1 MSMSGTPTE
10 FLKLG
15 ILEPTDTLN
24 TLVDLNGQWR
34 KVDTGV
40 KDVNTKADTNAS
52 NISSLNTQVHDNT
65 ENITNILDTNVNQQ
79 DDIDLLKTKVQTL
92 ETHDG
97 DYETRITNNTNGV
110 QENSELIN
118 DLEEDV
124 SGIHLSIG
132 TVPEGKTVEGQISGI
147 DTRVTALENS
157 GSVEA
162 LETRV
167 GKVEDSLGT
176 VPSGSTVQGQIND
189 IVSDVG
195 SVPSGSTLQGQINDI
210 VSDVGSVPS
219 GSTLQGQI
227 DSIDSQLTGTLS
239 GDDVPFRFSIDGE
252 GNYGY
257 LKADDSF
264 VPFRSGSTLT
274 PYPNNLTLTDLYYNT
289 IVITNK
295 PYATLKNSSGTHY
308 FYDITNN
315 SVVENNRE
323 LRNGSRFISASGG
336 GFTDLINN
344 TNYYYAQNKIVV
356 INGSDV
362 NELTFNGS
370 TTITRKHNG
379 NTQTLTTS
387 DSSSVSQ
394 IFNIETNQDGSSI
407 TLFFSPSSTTTH
419 SYTIKGLSS
428 TSASINNET
437 TSSSSTVVGETFY
450 NPSYYLKNRPV
461 CMAMKDSNT
470 YGDLFRIDAS
480 NKRSNCSFYVVDVTP
495 SQHFYVLCR
504 DGYLV
509 V

>member
-157 GSVEA
+157 GTVEA

-167 GKVEDSLGT
+167 GKVEDSLGS
-176 VPSGSTVQGQIND
+176 VPSGSTVQGQID
-189 IVSDVG
+189 GIVSNVG
-195 SVPSGSTLQGQINDI
+195 SVPSGSTLQGQINN
-210 VSDVGSVPS
+210 
-219 GSTLQGQI
+219 
-227 DSIDSQLTGTLS
+227 IDSQLTGTLS

-264 VPFRSGSTLT
+264 VPFRSGESGITLT
-274 PYPNNLTLTDLYYNT
+274 PYPNGLTLNSSATNP
-289 IVITNK
+289 IVILK
-295 PYATLKNSSGTHY
+295 PYARLKNSSGTNY

-315 SVVENNRE
+315 SLVETVGGN
-323 LRNGSRFISASGG
+323 NGSRFKELADGVV
-336 GFTDLINN
+336 DLVTN
-344 TNYYYAQNKIVV
+344 TTYSYTQNKMIV

-362 NELTFNGS
+362 NELTINGS

-387 DSSSVSQ
+387 SSSSVSQ
-394 IFNIETNQDGSSI
+394 IYDIMTNSDGSSI
-407 TLFFSPSSTTTH
+407 TLSFSPSTSSEHT
-419 SYTIKGLSS
+419 YTITGLTS
-428 TSASINNET
+428 TSASISNE
-437 TSSSSTVVGETFY
+437 STISYSEVYAKSFY
-450 NPSYYLKNRPV
+450 YNSYSLYNKPV
-461 CMAMKDSNT
+461 CVGKENSNI
-470 YGDLFRIDAS
+470 YGTGFSTIDVS
-480 NKRSNCSFYVVDVTP
+480 NKTCNCPFYVMDVTP
-495 SQHFYVLCR
+495 SQHSYVLFP

-509 V
+509 L

>member
-10 FLKLG
+10 FLNLG

-132 TVPEGKTVEGQISGI
+132 AVPEGKTVEGQISGI

-157 GSVEA
+157 GTVEA

-176 VPSGSTVQGQIND
+176 VPSGSTVQGQID
-189 IVSDVG
+189 GIVSDVG
-195 SVPSGSTLQGQINDI
+195 SVPSGSTLQGQIN
-210 VSDVGSVPS
+210 
-219 GSTLQGQI
+219 
-227 DSIDSQLTGTLS
+227 SIDSQLTGTLS
-239 GDDVPFRFSIDGE
+239 GNDVPFRFSIDGE

-264 VPFRSGSTLT
+264 VPFRSGITLT
-274 PYPNNLTLTDLYYNT
+274 PYPNNLTLASTGYNG
-289 IVITNK
+289 IIITK
-295 PYATLKNSSGTHY
+295 PYALLKNSSDTEY
-308 FYDITNN
+308 LYDITNN
-315 SVVENNRE
+315 SLVETTRGNQ
-323 LRNGSRFISASGG
+323 GSRFMREPGVG
-336 GFTDLINN
+336 VKDLITN
-344 TNYYYAQNKIVV
+344 TTYSYTENTMVV
-356 INGSDV
+356 INGSHV
-362 NELTFNGS
+362 NELTINGS

-387 DSSSVSQ
+387 SSSSVLQ
-394 IFNIETNQDGSSI
+394 IYNFSTNSDGSSI
-407 TLFFSPSSTTTH
+407 TLVFSPSSSTKH
-419 SYTIKGLSS
+419 VYTINGLTS
-428 TSASINNET
+428 TSASISNEFT
-437 TSSSSTVVGETFY
+437 GSDSYVSGEGKFYKWYPIIGNRAVCMGMKNTSEYNDLSEIYTSSKSCDNY
-450 NPSYYLKNRPV
+450 
-461 CMAMKDSNT
+461 
-470 YGDLFRIDAS
+470 
-480 NKRSNCSFYVVDVTP
+480 FYVVDVTP
-495 SQHFYVLCR
+495 SQHFYVLFP

-509 V
+509 L

>member
-10 FLKLG
+10 FLELG

-157 GSVEA
+157 GTVEA

-167 GKVEDSLGT
+167 GRVEDSLGT
-176 VPSGSTVQGQIND
+176 VPSGSTVQGQI
-189 IVSDVG
+189 
-195 SVPSGSTLQGQINDI
+195 
-210 VSDVGSVPS
+210 
-219 GSTLQGQI
+219 

-239 GDDVPFRFSIDGE
+239 GNDVPFRFSIDGE

-264 VPFRSGSTLT
+264 VPFRSGITLT
-274 PYPNNLTLTDLYYNT
+274 PYPNNLTLDSGYTNGV
-289 IVITNK
+289 IVSK
-295 PYATLKNSSGTHY
+295 PYAILKNSSDTKY
-308 FYDITNN
+308 FYNITDN
-315 SVVENNRE
+315 SLVETTINSTQQ
-323 LRNGSRFISASGG
+323 GSRFMNVTGG
-336 GFTDLINN
+336 VKDLITNSTYSYTQN
-344 TNYYYAQNKIVV
+344 TMIV

-362 NELTFNGS
+362 NELTINGS
-370 TTITRKHNG
+370 TTITRKYNG
-379 NTQTLTTS
+379 NTQTLTTIH
-387 DSSSVSQ
+387 SSSVSQ
-394 IFNIETNQDGSSI
+394 IYDILCVNDGSI
-407 TLFFSPSSTTTH
+407 IQLFFSPTPSDKLW
-419 SYTIKGLSS
+419 YNINGLTS
-428 TSASINNET
+428 TSASISNVAY
-437 TSSSSTVVGETFY
+437 TSSSSLVYGKSYFY
-450 NPSYYLKNRPV
+450 NSYPLSNKAV
-461 CMAMKDSNT
+461 CVGMKDSNT
-470 YGDLFRIDAS
+470 FGKLCSIDTL
-480 NKRSNCSFYVVDVTP
+480 NKSSNCSFYVVDVTP
-495 SQHFYVLCR
+495 SQHFYVLYP

-509 V
+509 L